1 MQEVGGGLQLA
12 APTMKKPSGAVLDV
26 WLAARKRAPCSH
38 HCLSGVEF
46 GPKGQSSVVILR
58 PQSLQGGPLS
68 HPSGHDETWNGLW
81 WSRSR
86 ERWGARA
93 TLALGERGAGR
104 LGRRRSRPLGWFWLV
119 RCGAASDVARAAHPV
134 AHILAHILA
143 LGLHHPGKELTRP
156 LAPLVG
162 SPVAD
167 PCQPGQRP
175 WQPRQ
180 GWKRRDG
187 RRLSCK
193 PSGDLEHYI
202 LGIRGFEF
210 VYSGFR

>member
-1 MQEVGGGLQLA
+1 ML
-12 APTMKKPSGAVLDV
+12 PSLPF
-26 WLAARKRAPCSH
+26 WRRIWPKRA
-38 HCLSGVEF
+38 VE
-46 GPKGQSSVVILR
+46 R
-58 PQSLQGGPLS
+58 RHPQAAVSPGGPLS

-162 SPVAD
+162 SPAAD

-210 VYSGFR
+210 VYSGFP